1 MRDTFRLGGMTD
13 GVIAGQCYF
22 RAGGSAPQRRPDQA
36 KADEGTDGRG
46 ADQETKRNAMKTM
59 TIGALSLV
67 ALADGAV
74 ALHAQA
80 LQNNPT
86 YSGPAVL
93 LASEDHA
100 ERLLPGNPASR
111 ALDLSIWQEEEI
123 AAIRL
128 RQRREIADLRA
139 DTSLDSGERHFLVAD
154 AVRRGGK
161 DVVAM
166 LTQEQRETLLGW
178 VRQEIARVNMILGED
193 LVGRLLP
200 FSSLAE
206 RLSVSDDQLEAV
218 ARIRDR
224 QRGDLAALDAET
236 GADDFPDE
244 IKDRQNAI
252 LLRHGEAARA
262 VLTASQNALL
272 DEMWS
277 ERY

>member
-1 MRDTFRLGGMTD
+1 MPQTRISGGTVRDTFRLGGMTD

-236 GADDFPDE
+236 GADDFPTKSR
-244 IKDRQNAI
+244 IVRMRSCFAMVKPPAPC
-252 LLRHGEAARA
+252 
-262 VLTASQNALL
+262 
-272 DEMWS
+272 
-277 ERY
+277 